1 MSITTKI
8 TNKKALNMK
17 KTLLLILFF
26 MTSSFSHAASID
38 QNLLNKAKSGDRV
51 SQEEVAKFYKFSGE
65 EGESLSWLYKAFENG
80 SGYAASKIGEAYYD
94 GTMGLKRDRH
104 EAWSWYRKGAEL
116 NDKASLIFMA
126 DDYAKETVKP
136 YRESSGYSTNYSD
149 SYKLQQQR
157 AEEKQAKQQKEQA
170 LKYLV
175 QCINELKDAECN
187 IRYAK
192 LRRILVG
199 NLDESAFKAVQRA
212 EKMGYPEAYTEL
224 AFYYE
229 NGYIVEEDDS
239 KAYIYLQKAASKNEK
254 NALEKIGEAYLKAH
268 KYDLAKDEKKG
279 IDYLE
284 KAGALGNG
292 EAYRTLGDYYF
303 VDKKNAVNLEKA
315 IGYYKKGVALDNPY
329 AAWNLTSLYSEH
341 YPNLGNSQNYYKKEM
356 AKLMTL
362 AADAGLLTAQLALA
376 SSYEKGQLGLYPR
389 SKAKHYYE
397 LAAMQGSGEAK
408 LKLKGFN

>member
-254 NALEKIGEAYLKAH
+254 NALEKIE
-268 KYDLAKDEKKG
+268 
-279 IDYLE
+279 
-284 KAGALGNG
+284 
-292 EAYRTLGDYYF
+292 
-303 VDKKNAVNLEKA
+303 
-315 IGYYKKGVALDNPY
+315 
-329 AAWNLTSLYSEH
+329 
-341 YPNLGNSQNYYKKEM
+341 
-356 AKLMTL
+356 
-362 AADAGLLTAQLALA
+362 
-376 SSYEKGQLGLYPR
+376 
-389 SKAKHYYE
+389 
-397 LAAMQGSGEAK
+397 
-408 LKLKGFN
+408 

>member
-1 MSITTKI
+1 M
-8 TNKKALNMK
+8 KKAI
-17 KTLLLILFF
+17 LLVLLFAF
-26 MTSSFSHAASID
+26 SSSSYAVSID
-38 QNLLNKAKSGDRV
+38 QNLLGKAKSGDRI
-51 SQEEVAKFYKFSGE
+51 SQEKVAKFYEFSGE

-80 SGYAASKIGEAYYD
+80 SGYAAGKIAKAYYD
-94 GTMGLKRDRH
+94 GEMGLQRDRS
-104 EAWSWYRKGAEL
+104 EARSWYRKGAEL

-126 DDYAKETVKP
+126 DDYAKETVKQ
-136 YRESSGYSTNYSD
+136 YRESSGYNNPKYSD
-149 SYKLQQQR
+149 SYTLELQRKEERQER
-157 AEEKQAKQQKEQA
+157 ARKEQA

-192 LRRILVG
+192 LRRTLHG

-212 EKMGYPEAYTEL
+212 AQMGYPEAFTEL

-229 NGYIVEEDDS
+229 NGYIVKKETS
-239 KAYIYLQKAASKNEK
+239 KAYEYLQHAASKNEK
-254 NALEKIGEAYLKAH
+254 NALGQLGEVYLQAH

-279 IDYLE
+279 INYLE
-284 KAGALGNG
+284 KAGTLGNG
-292 EAYRTLGDYYF
+292 DAYRTLGDYYF
-303 VDKKNAVNLEKA
+303 TDKNNAADLNRA
-315 IGYYKKGVALDNPY
+315 ISYYEKGVTLGNPY
-329 AAWNLTSLYSEH
+329 AAWNLAALYSAHETSLGKSR
-341 YPNLGNSQNYYKKEM
+341 SYYTKEI

-362 AADAGLLTAQLALA
+362 AADSGLLEAQLALA

-397 LAAMQGSGEAK
+397 LAAKQGSGEAK